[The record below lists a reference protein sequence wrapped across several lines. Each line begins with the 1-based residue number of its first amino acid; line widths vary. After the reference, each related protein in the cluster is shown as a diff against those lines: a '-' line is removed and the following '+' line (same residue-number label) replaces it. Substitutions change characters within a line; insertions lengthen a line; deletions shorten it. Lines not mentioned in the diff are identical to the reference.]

1 MYCPICDDV
10 RMKEV
15 NKNHVLVDVC
25 PNCKGVWL
33 DRGELDKLLKQVSD
47 VEGSYVDNQRYD
59 DYEYNSKPY
68 KNYRDDDDDDDDD
81 DDRHYSKSYKHGH
94 DYKKNPRR
102 KKKKSVMDMLGDMFD

>member
-1 MYCPICDDV
+1 MYCPVCDDV

-47 VEGSYVDNQRYD
+47 VEGPYIDRQRYD
-59 DYEYNSKPY
+59 RPPEYNEDHHY
-68 KNYRDDDDDDDDD
+68 KNYNDDYDDYHHQK
-81 DDRHYSKSYKHGH
+81 HYHQ
-94 DYKKNPRR
+94 DYDNNKYPKR
-102 KKKKSVMDMLGDMFD
+102 KKKKSVMDMLGDIFD